1 MTRGCCCFPLPACG
15 ERVRVRGPVGCAQ
28 NRSDAPSP
36 GLLRNPTSPRA
47 AGRGRLA
54 RRSFLTLSTAALIR
68 PFAARAQQTTM
79 PVIGFLNS
87 GSSTSLKP
95 VVAAFRQGLSES
107 GYVEGQNLAIEYRWA
122 DGDYEKLA
130 RLAADLVGRHVS
142 AILAGAPPA
151 VVAAKA
157 ATTTI
162 PIVFTSGGDPVE
174 LGFVSSLN
182 QPSGNVTGVSFLVN
196 ELGAKRLE
204 LLRELIP
211 AATSVGFLANPTRP
225 SFQSEVK
232 NAQQAAQALG
242 VKLIVLNASTEAE
255 IDTAFAEFSR
265 QRIAALM
272 VGTDPFFLTR
282 RDQIVA
288 LANRLR
294 IAAMYDLGEYVV
306 GGGLI
311 SYAPSLPEVYRQAGI
326 YVAKILKGAKPA
338 DLPVLQP
345 TKFNLVI
352 NLKTAKAL
360 GLTVSNQMQLLA
372 DEVIE

>member
-1 MTRGCCCFPLPACG
+1 MRRREFMAIIGGAALGWPLP
-15 ERVRVRGPVGCAQ
+15 
-28 NRSDAPSP
+28 
-36 GLLRNPTSPRA
+36 TH
-47 AGRGRLA
+47 
-54 RRSFLTLSTAALIR
+54 
-68 PFAARAQQTTM
+68 AQQAAM

-87 GSSTSLKP
+87 GSLKGFQSL
-95 VVAAFRQGLSES
+95 VAAFRQGLSES

-122 DGDYEKLA
+122 DGDYEKLP
-130 RLAADLVGRHVS
+130 RLAADLVGGRVI
-142 AILAGAPPA
+142 AIFAGGPPA

-182 QPSGNVTGVSFLVN
+182 QPGGNVTGVSFLGD
-196 ELGAKRLE
+196 ELDAKRLE
-204 LLRELIP
+204 LLRELVP
-211 AATSVGFLANPTRP
+211 AATSVGFLVNPTRS
-225 SFQSEVK
+225 SFQSEIK
-232 NAQQAAQALG
+232 DSQQAAQALG
-242 VKLIVLNASTEAE
+242 VKLIVFNASTETE
-255 IDTAFAEFSR
+255 IDTAFAEFSG
-265 QRIAALM
+265 QRIDALL
-272 VGTDPFFLTR
+272 VGADPFFLSR

-288 LANRLR
+288 LADRLR
-294 IAAMYDLGEYVV
+294 IATMYYIREYVV
-306 GGGLI
+306 AGGLI
-311 SYAPSLPEVYRQAGI
+311 SYAPSLAEVYRQAGT

-345 TKFNLVI
+345 TKFDLVI

>member
-1 MTRGCCCFPLPACG
+1 MRRRAFIEGITALGVAWPLA
-15 ERVRVRGPVGCAQ
+15 V
-28 NRSDAPSP
+28 
-36 GLLRNPTSPRA
+36 
-47 AGRGRLA
+47 
-54 RRSFLTLSTAALIR
+54 
-68 PFAARAQQTTM
+68 RAQQPAM

-87 GSSTSLKP
+87 GSAETLQTL
-95 VVAAFRQGLSES
+95 VAAFRQGLSES

-122 DGDYEKLA
+122 GGDYKKLPKLA
-130 RLAADLVGRHVS
+130 AELVGRHVS
-142 AILAGAPPA
+142 AILANGPQA

-162 PIVFTSGGDPVE
+162 PIVFTSGGNPVE

-182 QPSGNVTGVSFLVN
+182 QPSGNVTGVSFLTN
-196 ELGAKRLE
+196 ELGGKRLE
-204 LLRELIP
+204 LLRELVP
-211 AATSVGFLANPTRP
+211 AATSVGLLVNPARP

-242 VKLIVLNASTEAE
+242 VKLLVLNASTETE
-255 IDTAFAEFSR
+255 IDTAFAELSQ
-265 QRIAALM
+265 QRIAALI
-272 VGTDPFFLTR
+272 VGTDVFFLTR

-294 IAAMYDLGEYVV
+294 IATIYDLREFVIA
-306 GGGLI
+306 GGLI
-311 SYAPSLPEVYRQAGI
+311 SYAPSITEVYRQAGI
-326 YVAKILKGAKPA
+326 YVGKIVKGAKPA

-345 TKFNLVI
+345 TKFNLVL

>member
-1 MTRGCCCFPLPACG
+1 MIRREFIRLFSSTVFAWPL
-15 ERVRVRGPVGCAQ
+15 
-28 NRSDAPSP
+28 
-36 GLLRNPTSPRA
+36 T
-47 AGRGRLA
+47 
-54 RRSFLTLSTAALIR
+54 
-68 PFAARAQQTTM
+68 ARAQQAAVT
-79 PVIGFLNS
+79 VIGLLNA
-87 GSSTSLKP
+87 GSSKGFQFL
-95 VVAAFRQGLSES
+95 VAAFHQGLSES

-122 DGDYEKLA
+122 DGDYEKLP

-142 AILAGAPPA
+142 AILANAPA
-151 VVAAKA
+151 VSAAKA

-162 PIVFTSGGDPVE
+162 PIVFTSGGDPIE
-174 LGFVSSLN
+174 LGFVSSLS
-182 QPSGNVTGVSFLVN
+182 QPGGNVTGVSFLSN

-204 LLRELIP
+204 LLRELVP

-232 NAQQAAQALG
+232 DAQQAAQALG
-242 VKLIVLNASTEAE
+242 VKLIVLNATTEAE
-255 IDTAFAEFSR
+255 IDTAFTELSQ
-265 QRIAALM
+265 QRIAALL
-272 VGTDPFFLTR
+272 VGTDSFFVIC

-294 IAAMYDLGEYVV
+294 MATMYSLREYVV
-306 GGGLI
+306 AGGLI
-311 SYAPSLPEVYRQAGI
+311 SYAPSLAEVYRQAGI

-345 TKFNLVI
+345 TKFNLII

-360 GLTVSNQMQLLA
+360 GLSVSNQMQLLA